1 MLTNDL
7 ELGHLLNARADATR
21 RRAVTTDRDQ
31 HVAAHAAAD
40 REQRT
45 LYGRDAAGSAERRS
59 GRKAQVGYTEIR
71 DKVFGYDRR
80 IRVWNNAVDFLGTEP
95 RIRNRIQRSLEL
107 KRKYALARHA
117 RVLGLSH

>member
-45 LYGRDAAGSAERRS
+45 LYGRDAAGSAERRIGS
-59 GRKAQVGYTEIR
+59 GEAL
-71 DKVFGYDRR
+71 DKVND
-80 IRVWNNAVDFLGTEP
+80 
-95 RIRNRIQRSLEL
+95 
-107 KRKYALARHA
+107 ALRQQG
-117 RVLGLSH
+117 R